1 MPSRSFAIAPRLFW
15 PLAAALPCTWFAAL
29 PADEPGRAHP
39 GEAARLAAPTQDNAW
54 RPAPGPLLTRWTR
67 SVDPQQVLPE
77 YPRPQMVRNE
87 WLNLNGLWE
96 FAQAA
101 EEEPPPLGRT
111 LEQRIAV
118 PFPVESALSGI
129 MQRARRV
136 WYRRTFEL
144 PDSWQGRR
152 VLLHFGAVD
161 WEANVWVNGT
171 KVGSHRGGYDAFSF
185 DITPHLKRAG
195 TQEVVVGVFDPTSDG
210 PQPRGKQVNEPQGI
224 YYTPTTGI
232 WQTVW
237 LEPVPEVSIERLRLV
252 PDVTESCLRLKAECR
267 GTARDHVLR
276 ATAMVEGKRVARAEG
291 AVGAELV
298 LPLPQARLWSPD
310 DPFLYELAVSLHPR
324 PEAAETLD
332 EVQSYFG
339 MRSIAVRPDA
349 QGTPRIE
356 LNGQDVFLVGL
367 LDQGFWPD
375 GLYTAPTDEA
385 LRYDIEVTKRLGF
398 NLIRKHVKVEPARWY
413 YWCDR
418 LGVVVWQDMP
428 SGDASVGPGQGEIS
442 RTPEAA
448 RQFELELER
457 MIRGLE
463 NHPCI
468 TQWVVFNE
476 GWGQYDTVRLTR
488 WVKELD
494 PTRLVTCASGWNDY
508 PVGDVIDVHVYPGPG
523 APKPD
528 GKRALVLGEF
538 GGLGLG
544 IDGHTWTNKT
554 WGYRGT
560 ADRKELTLA
569 YVSLLRAAWALRDQ
583 AGLCAVVYT
592 QTTDVET
599 EANGL
604 LTYDRE
610 IIKVDADLVAA
621 ANRGRFPETTI
632 WLATSQVE
640 PQEWRYTFSEP
651 AEGWQ
656 RPEFDDS
663 AWQRGPGGFGTQGT
677 PGAVVRTVWDTP
689 DIWLRRQFDVAE
701 LPAEELLLSIHH
713 DEDVQVYINGVL
725 AATAQGYTT
734 RYGELPLRPEAQ
746 AALRKGR
753 NVLAVHCR
761 QTGGG
766 QYIDVGLVRFSPPP
780 SP

>member
-1 MPSRSFAIAPRLFW
+1 MMPRPIWSLTMLIAYTW
-15 PLAAALPCTWFAAL
+15 LAAAAAADPPHAHGEAG
-29 PADEPGRAHP
+29 PASAAQEPGN
-39 GEAARLAAPTQDNAW
+39 TW
-54 RPAPGPLLTRWTR
+54 RPAKGPLATRWTAQ
-67 SVDPQQVLPE
+67 VDPHRVLPE
-77 YPRPQMVRNE
+77 YPRPQMVRTE

-96 FAQAA
+96 FAHAQAD
-101 EEEPPPLGRT
+101 EPPPLGRT
-111 LEQRIAV
+111 LERRILV
-118 PFPVESALSGI
+118 PFPVESALSGV
-129 MQRARRV
+129 MERAQRV

-144 PDSWQGRR
+144 PDAWRGKR

-161 WEANVWVNGT
+161 WEARVWLNGRELG
-171 KVGSHRGGYDAFSF
+171 VHRGGYDAFTF
-185 DITPHLKRAG
+185 DISEHLRPSGA
-195 TQEVVVGVFDPTSDG
+195 QELVVGVFDPTSDG
-210 PQPRGKQVNEPQGI
+210 TQPRGKQVNEPQGI

-237 LEPVPEVSIERLRLV
+237 LEPVPEASIERLHLT
-252 PDVTESCLRLKAECR
+252 PDVAGGCLRLKVDCR
-267 GTARDHVLR
+267 GAGRGLTVR
-276 ATAMVEGKRVARAEG
+276 AAALAEGKTVALAEG
-291 AVGAELV
+291 APGTELV
-298 LPLPQARLWSPD
+298 LPLQQPRLWSPE
-310 DPFLYELAVSLHPR
+310 DPFLYDLAVSLHAR
-324 PEAAETLD
+324 PKAAEVLD
-332 EVQSYFG
+332 AVQSYFG
-339 MRSIAVRPDA
+339 MRSIAVRPDERGA
-349 QGTPRIE
+349 PRIE
-356 LNGQDVFLVGL
+356 LNGRPIFLVGL

-385 LRYDIEVTKRLGF
+385 LRYDIEATKQLGF

-413 YWCDR
+413 YYCDR
-418 LGVVVWQDMP
+418 LGVIVWQDMP
-428 SGDASVGPGQGEIS
+428 SGDASVGPGEGEMN
-442 RTPEAA
+442 RRPEAA
-448 RQFELELER
+448 QQFELELER
-457 MIRGLE
+457 MIRGLQ

-494 PTRLVTCASGWNDY
+494 PTRLATCASGWNDY
-508 PVGDVIDVHVYPGPG
+508 PAGDVIDAHVYPGPG

-569 YVSLLRAAWALRDQ
+569 YVNLLRAAWALRDD
-583 AGLCAVVYT
+583 AGLCAAVYT

-610 IIKVDADLVAA
+610 IIKVDIELAAA
-621 ANRGRFPETTI
+621 ANRGRFPQI
-632 WLATSQVE
+632 SPWVPHSQVE
-640 PQEWRYTFSEP
+640 PQTWRYTLSTPGERWKEP
-651 AEGWQ
+651 D
-656 RPEFDDS
+656 FDDS
-663 AWQRGPGGFGTQGT
+663 AWQQGLGGFGTEGT
-677 PGAVVRTVWDTP
+677 PGAVVRTVWNTP
-689 DIWLRRQFDVAE
+689 EIWLRREFDVHE
-701 LPAEELLLSIHH
+701 LPEEELLLSIHH
-713 DEDVQVYINGVL
+713 DEDVEVYVNGVL

-734 RYGELPLRPEAQ
+734 RYGELPLRAEAQ
-746 AALRKGR
+746 AALRMGR

-766 QYIDVGLVRFSPPP
+766 QYIDVGLVRFSPPAAD
-780 SP
+780 